1 MKVLEDKAEGL
12 FQYARLLEVQLAQQK
27 VCNEGL
33 KVKIEELDGLP
44 QGLGEMY
51 DSNFRRVFED
61 KKEYE
66 SSKNVI
72 AAIVAST
79 EKVPEKI
86 MRDAVLGREEEKL
99 EAVKVG
105 LVESARCS
113 DERLWPFR
121 LRGKLTHSS
130 VHPQTHRQRLRSSF
144 R

>member
-1 MKVLEDKAEGL
+1 
-12 FQYARLLEVQLAQQK
+12 
-27 VCNEGL
+27 
-33 KVKIEELDGLP
+33 
-44 QGLGEMY
+44 MY
-51 DSNFRRVFED
+51 DANFRRVFED
-61 KKEYE
+61 EKDYE

-105 LVESARCS
+105 LVEGARCL
-113 DERLWPFR
+113 DELLWPFP

-144 R
+144 Q